1 MWLSWGVITR
11 LSGTLESLD
20 ELAGTL
26 VPAGQAGVAYE
37 VLLPAYLAARLM
49 PRVGQTVTLI
59 TLEYLDSPN
68 QGATFVPRLVGF
80 ADVREREFFEL
91 LTTVKGIGN
100 RKALRLLAAEPGAI
114 ASAISGRDTKS
125 LQKLPEIG
133 KRLAETM
140 IAELSGKVEGFLSR
154 GESAALDAAAL
165 GRVELKLPPAAEE
178 AVEALVALGE
188 MRGESERLVARALE
202 RAGGTRALNAD
213 EIVGMVYAG
222 R

>member
-1 MWLSWGVITR
+1 MWLSWGMITR
-11 LSGTLESLD
+11 LSGILESLD
-20 ELAGTL
+20 ELAGTV
-26 VPAGQAGVAYE
+26 VPAGQPGVAYE
-37 VLLPAYLAARLM
+37 VLLPAYLAGRLGT
-49 PRVGQTVTLI
+49 RVGQAVTLA

-114 ASAISGRDTKS
+114 ASAIASKDSKS
-125 LQKLPEIG
+125 LQKLPEVG

-140 IAELSGKVEGFLSR
+140 IAELSGKVEGFLTR
-154 GESAALDAAAL
+154 GEALALDAAAS

-188 MRGESERLVARALE
+188 MRSEAERLVARALE
-202 RAGGTRALNAD
+202 RGGGVRSLSAD
-213 EIVGMVYAG
+213 AIVGMVYAG